1 MSKVSKSKWA
11 LVIISGLVVIQRKR
25 EKNMR

>member
-1 MSKVSKSKWA
+1 MSKVSKLKWA